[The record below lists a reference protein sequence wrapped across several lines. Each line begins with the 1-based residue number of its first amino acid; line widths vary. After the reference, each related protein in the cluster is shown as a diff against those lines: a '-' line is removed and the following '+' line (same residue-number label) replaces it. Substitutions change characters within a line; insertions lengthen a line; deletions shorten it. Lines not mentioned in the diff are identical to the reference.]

1 MMVATNWGVFEFGKR
16 DMQFRD
22 ADDPRDMQIRAR
34 CAGHLAALREHFPG
48 LGETVF
54 LGMGVADFQFR
65 VYITKE
71 QMAQMMAELV
81 LQIDYIRFKE
91 GAAKDHRLHGVLSA
105 MWSTLL
111 RAYPE
116 GSSYSFGKPDSFRG
130 RVQEQRR
137 RKNKHHQ
144 DQPLPPRKHWW
155 EDTDR
160 VERTENF

>member
-16 DMQFRD
+16 DNQFRD

-65 VYITKE
+65 VYITQE
-71 QMAQMMAELV
+71 LLAEMMADLV

-116 GSSYSFGKPDSFRG
+116 GSSYSRVQPTAPGFRE

-137 RKNKHHQ
+137 KKNRHHQ
-144 DQPLPPRKHWW
+144 DQPRKHWW
-155 EDTDR
+155 EDAER
-160 VERTENF
+160 NENRTENF

>member
-16 DMQFRD
+16 DKQFRD

-34 CAGHLAALREHFPG
+34 SAQHLKALREHFPA

-71 QMAQMMAELV
+71 DLANMMFDLTTE
-81 LQIDYIRFKE
+81 IDYIRFKE

-111 RAYPE
+111 HAYPE
-116 GSSYSFGKPDSFRG
+116 GSSYTVARYVKQP
-130 RVQEQRR
+130 Q
-137 RKNKHHQ
+137 KANK
-144 DQPLPPRKHWW
+144 RWW
-155 EDTDR
+155 ED
-160 VERTENF
+160 